1 MKLMAKIIKTESHG
15 KDYPEKA
22 NIPFAVAIAALQFGH
37 EVQIWLQG
45 PSVNLCRIGYTEG
58 LVFPPFP
65 PIRQMIEDYLSNGGK
80 IFLCGPCLK
89 THQIEEKD
97 YIFGPK
103 PAGAALLVQE
113 SIGST
118 VFNY

>member
-1 MKLMAKIIKTESHG
+1 MAKIVITSSHG
-15 KDYPEKA
+15 KEDPERA
-22 NIPFAVAIAALQFGH
+22 HIPFAVANAALQFDH
-37 EVQIWLQG
+37 EVQVWLQG

-65 PIRQMIEDYLSNGGK
+65 PIKQLIDDFISQGGK

-89 THQIEEKD
+89 AHQIDEKD
-97 YIFGPK
+97 FISGPK

-113 SIGST
+113 SLGAT